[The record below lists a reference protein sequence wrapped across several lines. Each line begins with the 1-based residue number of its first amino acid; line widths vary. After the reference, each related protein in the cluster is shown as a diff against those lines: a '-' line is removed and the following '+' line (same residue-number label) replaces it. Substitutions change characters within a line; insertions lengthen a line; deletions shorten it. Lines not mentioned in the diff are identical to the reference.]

1 MGLANPTPIP
11 TIGGFTAPGSFKLH
25 LPEGDLRPR
34 ARTCQAVNESIL
46 AGVLRE
52 EQLEQPYTPLLPT
65 FPAARG
71 VGAQRKASG
80 GSAVAH
86 NCFGVAVA
94 TTRTSSIRAS
104 PCTLLHQAHSFAALR
119 AARPRCVSAIAP
131 SFEGGRTGASCAMRG
146 CSCKSGG
153 ELHGDALSERRNEVG
168 LAVSVSV
175 ALLIV
180 PCYRSLLVALPYI
193 HGCLWCRFMR
203 TF

>member
-1 MGLANPTPIP
+1 MDDVHGSH
-11 TIGGFTAPGSFKLH
+11 GFTAPGNFKLH

-94 TTRTSSIRAS
+94 TTQGLFSDTHILTSINSYYLVL
-104 PCTLLHQAHSFAALR
+104 TFD
-119 AARPRCVSAIAP
+119 
-131 SFEGGRTGASCAMRG
+131 F
-146 CSCKSGG
+146 
-153 ELHGDALSERRNEVG
+153 G
-168 LAVSVSV
+168 L
-175 ALLIV
+175 
-180 PCYRSLLVALPYI
+180 
-193 HGCLWCRFMR
+193 
-203 TF
+203 